1 MTYFSFNWEEIIEEQ
16 NKERE
21 IIGVINVYLFIN
33 LGGII
38 FYVLP
43 EKVLTL
49 PIFNSNIAKTFPNH
63 TLMLLEEKIDVGDLI
78 GSRFFPYRKNKPI
91 LNLPEFSFEMTDTA
105 EKTLEKLKR
114 YRQKIEQM

>member
-1 MTYFSFNWEEIIEEQ
+1 MAKNINESSYICSKVNLLYII
-16 NKERE
+16 
-21 IIGVINVYLFIN
+21 I
-33 LGGII
+33 GGII

-49 PIFNSNIAKTFPNH
+49 PIFNSNIAKTLPNH

-78 GSRFFPYRKNKPI
+78 GSRFFPYRKNKQI